1 MTALFYLEEEVFAD
15 KYSLAPPP
23 FIEVPVQC
31 ICVLEVTIVPLSTIL
46 IFDFGIVATV
56 CYFFLFWNCSDSVV
70 FFLFAVFKILKDL
83 S

>member
-56 CYFFLFWNCSDSVV
+56 CYFF
-70 FFLFAVFKILKDL
+70 FFFGIVPTVWYFFYLLSLKY
-83 S
+83 